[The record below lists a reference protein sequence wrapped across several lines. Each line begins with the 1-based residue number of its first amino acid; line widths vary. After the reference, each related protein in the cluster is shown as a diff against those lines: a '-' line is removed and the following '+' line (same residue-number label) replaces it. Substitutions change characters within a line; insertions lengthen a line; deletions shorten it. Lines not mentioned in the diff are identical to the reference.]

1 MTFTDE
7 QKKKIENEKE
17 AAKETVRPIPVED
30 GMALS
35 DEELDHVSGGEAT
48 FGPCGPRVL

>member
-17 AAKETVRPIPVED
+17 AAKETVRPILVED

-35 DEELDHVSGGEAT
+35 DEELDHVSGGVAY
-48 FGPCGPRVL
+48 FGPCEPRML